1 MDLAYQGE
9 YLALMES
16 LRTGERLALERWGKG
31 KRRDGGEVRNMQ
43 MLRRE
48 LESLWVG
55 FGE

>member
-31 KRRDGGEVRNMQ
+31 KRRDGGEVRAMQ
-43 MLRRE
+43 QLRMG
-48 LESLWVG
+48 LDALWVG
-55 FGE
+55 FE